1 LGKDCALNLFDRKLL
16 SGQEWYQ
23 FVYQKGT
30 SLICALIFLSM
41 SLFLIPNTGADAA
54 LTGDMQH
61 IHFNMKEMDD
71 LSPET
76 WGDNTREAIKENPP
90 RSWEDDPTGL
100 LGRTREWKD
109 VGTWTTANTNV
120 FDVGLRGEV
129 KFNIWWREVDG
140 ANGQDDEYNAQ
151 VQYRFRLN
159 IDGQDA
165 AYYSDGDESHECA
178 QSKPCEWNGDVG
190 KINITSAPK
199 GTTLDIEI
207 QYWSFSDIEIY
218 YDNVSFN
225 SGVSFAANA
234 IKFGQSGINGQ
245 AVNFDFVQAWDT
257 DAKEAVDG
265 NYIRLIVD
273 GIATNSSLQ
282 KSGYPI
288 VEDGKDYDFNGTT
301 VTSTKVTW
309 YIDDEYAKLDKS
321 VISFSLTKR
330 SCETAPPFDINTADI
345 LVETSNSDDEGGLPV
360 PGFNFILVVFALF
373 GLAYSKREV

>member
-1 LGKDCALNLFDRKLL
+1 
-16 SGQEWYQ
+16 
-23 FVYQKGT
+23 
-30 SLICALIFLSM
+30 M

-54 LTGDMQH
+54 LIGDMQH

-165 AYYSDGDESHECA
+165 AYYSDGDLS
-178 QSKPCEWNGDVG
+178 
-190 KINITSAPK
+190 
-199 GTTLDIEI
+199 
-207 QYWSFSDIEIY
+207 
-218 YDNVSFN
+218 
-225 SGVSFAANA
+225 
-234 IKFGQSGINGQ
+234 
-245 AVNFDFVQAWDT
+245 
-257 DAKEAVDG
+257 
-265 NYIRLIVD
+265 LIH
-273 GIATNSSLQ
+273 I
-282 KSGYPI
+282 
-288 VEDGKDYDFNGTT
+288 
-301 VTSTKVTW
+301 
-309 YIDDEYAKLDKS
+309 
-321 VISFSLTKR
+321 
-330 SCETAPPFDINTADI
+330 
-345 LVETSNSDDEGGLPV
+345 
-360 PGFNFILVVFALF
+360 
-373 GLAYSKREV
+373 